1 MDARKTSFLLPEL
14 DRPGTWAQP
23 MKAFP
28 ESTSGASGAEEEGMV
43 QNLQD
48 SPA

>member
-28 ESTSGASGAEEEGMV
+28 ESTSGASGAEEGMV

>member
-14 DRPGTWAQP
+14 DRLGTWAQP